1 MRGPGCLCRRLCYDV
16 LAVKLSYE
24 ADNSPFVAPFFC
36 VDEFDLFFKL
46 FGRAFVGFFR
56 IGAFERV

>member
-1 MRGPGCLCRRLCYDV
+1 
-16 LAVKLSYE
+16 
-24 ADNSPFVAPFFC
+24 VAPFLC